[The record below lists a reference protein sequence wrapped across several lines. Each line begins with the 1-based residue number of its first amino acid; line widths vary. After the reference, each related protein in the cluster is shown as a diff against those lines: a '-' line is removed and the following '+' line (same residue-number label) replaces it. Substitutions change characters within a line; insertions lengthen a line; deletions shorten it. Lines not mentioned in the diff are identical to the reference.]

1 MKVAANNW
9 RCDLCMYLFQFDDD
23 SVAARCPACGSEG
36 VMRLID
42 VHDDL
47 LLKVSEHVVLKG
59 KNPLLS
65 SKRKLR
71 REIRSGERLEG
82 SGSGKRVE
90 EFRIS
95 DADSDEYKERIIDI
109 ESGVVLRDISEPLSD
124 HKGGSERRRKK

>member
-1 MKVAANNW
+1 MKVVANSW
-9 RCDLCMYLFQFDDD
+9 QCDLCMYPFQFDDAP
-23 SVAARCPACGSEG
+23 VAARCPVCGSEG

-42 VHDDL
+42 GHDDL
-47 LLKVSEHVVLKG
+47 RLRVSEHVVLKG

-82 SGSGKRVE
+82 SGSGRRVE
-90 EFRIS
+90 ERRIS
-95 DADSDEYKERIIDI
+95 DADSDEYKEKIIDV
-109 ESGVVLRDISEPLSD
+109 ESGVVLRDISEPLSV

>member
-9 RCDLCMYLFQFDDD
+9 RCDLCMYPFQFDDD
-23 SVAARCPACGSEG
+23 PVAARCPACGSEG

-42 VHDDL
+42 EHDDL
-47 LLKVSEHVVLKG
+47 LFKVSEHVVLKG

-82 SGSGKRVE
+82 SGSGIRVE

-109 ESGVVLRDISEPLSD
+109 ESGAVLRDISEPLSD